1 MASLDSVKAK
11 IISGMM
17 YVVQNSKENCLLKG
31 VLSGVMGIRSYC
43 FDYDRS
49 RYGC

>member
-11 IISGMM
+11 IIDGMM
-17 YVVQNSKENCLLKG
+17 YLVQHSKENCLLKG
-31 VLSGVMGIRSYC
+31 VLSGVMGIHFPFFY
-43 FDYDRS
+43 FDRS